1 MGQSMKNAH
10 LLRILGL
17 FLVATVALRADTEA
31 PVPVRTVAP
40 DYPGALKRS
49 GVSGLVTLSCL
60 IDEKGDVQDVTLEKA
75 SEEAFIQPAIEAVK
89 KWKFKPAKKD
99 GVAVAI
105 KVSIP
110 VRFRISD

>member
-1 MGQSMKNAH
+1 MKKTH
-10 LLRILGL
+10 LLTLCVGL
-17 FLVATVALRADTEA
+17 TLAVAPVLRADGTEA

-40 DYPGALKRS
+40 EYPGALKRS
-49 GVSGLVTLSCL
+49 GVSGIVTLNCL
-60 IDEKGDVQDVTLEKA
+60 IDEKGDVQDVSLEKA
-75 SEEAFIQPAIEAVK
+75 SDEAFIQPAIEAVK

-110 VRFRISD
+110 VRFRITES

>member
-1 MGQSMKNAH
+1 MKTPAILTTVIALLIALTP
-10 LLRILGL
+10 LLRAE
-17 FLVATVALRADTEA
+17 ATEP

-40 DYPGALKRS
+40 EYPGALKRS
-49 GVSGLVTLSCL
+49 GVSGIVTVTCL
-60 IDEKGDVQDVTLEKA
+60 IDEKGDVQEVSLEK
-75 SEEAFIQPAIEAVK
+75 SSDDAFTQPALDAVR

-110 VRFRISD
+110 VRFRISE

>member
-1 MGQSMKNAH
+1 MKTSP
-10 LLRILGL
+10 LLSVCVGL
-17 FLVATVALRADTEA
+17 LLAVTPVLRADSTEA
-31 PVPVRTVAP
+31 PVPVRTIAP
-40 DYPGALKRS
+40 EYPGALKRS

-60 IDEKGDVQDVTLEKA
+60 IDEKGDVQDISLEKA
-75 SEEAFIQPAIEAVK
+75 SDDAFIQPAIEAVK

-110 VRFRISD
+110 VRFRITES